1 MAAAS
6 ASAAAAGEAASLS
19 SLPFDAA
26 LQRSWNRVVEQERQ
40 QEEQQRARMLE
51 FRRMEEAV
59 ISRARQ
65 QLPSPPPPPP
75 LRLPTAAPSSYSSV
89 SAFPSS
95 SSAEQQRCQLA
106 HGIGRQRGTH
116 FAASSTN
123 TALPAQLLSYDRQ
136 YEDEDEAY
144 TVAPPVSNSGAA
156 SALPVALE
164 DFLDVNHLVQ
174 LTEEFERD
182 FSAEQQRQEDD
193 ALPVEE
199 RIRRWRD
206 REAERAA
213 AEAAAAEQQRAQANR
228 QRTEQG
234 QRAASEDGSPQSA
247 EDEAARRALEAQT
260 ADAQLEAD
268 EAAWMGQST
277 EAVALHG
284 QPGSRSRMLMRTD
297 LIVSHF
303 TLALCTSSTC

>member
-1 MAAAS
+1 
-6 ASAAAAGEAASLS
+6 
-19 SLPFDAA
+19 
-26 LQRSWNRVVEQERQ
+26 
-40 QEEQQRARMLE
+40 
-51 FRRMEEAV
+51 
-59 ISRARQ
+59 
-65 QLPSPPPPPP
+65 
-75 LRLPTAAPSSYSSV
+75 
-89 SAFPSS
+89 
-95 SSAEQQRCQLA
+95 
-106 HGIGRQRGTH
+106 
-116 FAASSTN
+116 
-123 TALPAQLLSYDRQ
+123 
-136 YEDEDEAY
+136 
-144 TVAPPVSNSGAA
+144 
-156 SALPVALE
+156 
-164 DFLDVNHLVQ
+164 LVQ

-268 EAAWMGQST
+268 EAAWMGQSNRRCCI
-277 EAVALHG
+277 AQG